1 MNIAQRLRGAY
12 IAFKL
17 SSKPSLRSELEDD
30 IDYTEREILRKKLL
44 MLREKHDIACLT
56 ESRDLMLD
64 ELNQINDTGAL
75 MVVSMPEKL

>member
-1 MNIAQRLRGAY
+1 MNIAQRFRSAY

-30 IDYTEREILRKKLL
+30 IDYTEREILRRKIQQI
-44 MLREKHDIACLT
+44 REKHDIMYLE

-64 ELNQINDTGAL
+64 ELTQISDGD
-75 MVVSMPEKL
+75 VVNIPTILQV